1 LSPDCQLPKIFEFL
15 GFFRKVAMSGPLRN
29 CVDRERRS
37 KETVQQRLIVGCVL
51 WIAVGAA
58 NAVAQVPSLPGTTGT
73 PVRVEGSKSAPADTV
88 AAPTADNPEATASA
102 TAGPISVAASVPDAD
117 IHRTLNGLLPEYP
130 GVTWVEIEV
139 NDGIVKLEGQVDNEE
154 VRANVTQFTRRVEG
168 VRLILNRMKTDA
180 QMLSGPQLAARML
193 GDLWTTVSQK
203 WLLVVIAGVIVVAF
217 SLLARLFNT
226 HSEMLLSPLLSN
238 ALLRSVVGS
247 LIGSLLFVAGLLA
260 ALKVLDL
267 TQIVLSILG
276 LAGIVGLAVGFAF
289 RDIAENFIASVL
301 LGMRRPFQ
309 VGDYVQ
315 VAGHA
320 GLVQTLNTRAT
331 VLVTLDGKHVRI
343 PNSTIFKE
351 ILVNSTASASTRS
364 TYQLVIPYEAST
376 AAALEAITASLQ
388 ELDGVLEN
396 PPARALV
403 EGLEPNGVKLQ
414 AYFWAPSQG
423 IDGLK
428 LLSDAKLKTKVA
440 LQRLGITAAPT
451 QVAVAGTLVTE
462 VTSDGADERHRAKNN
477 LRKDSRA
484 AANLTDASGEGADL
498 PADHVMHEAETSVGA
513 EGQNLLS
520 SREKET
526 SHGGA

>member
-1 LSPDCQLPKIFEFL
+1 MEQ
-15 GFFRKVAMSGPLRN
+15 R
-29 CVDRERRS
+29 
-37 KETVQQRLIVGCVL
+37 TVQQNVFVGCLIGAVL
-51 WIAVGAA
+51 WATSAGA
-58 NAVAQVPSLPGTTGT
+58 QIPPLPGTTGA
-73 PVRVEGSKSAPADTV
+73 PVRVESGKAAGADTV
-88 AAPTADNPEATASA
+88 AAPTADNPEATAAA
-102 TAGPISVAASVPDAD
+102 TPGPISVAASVRDED
-117 IHRTLNGLLPEYP
+117 IQKTLRGLLPEYP

-154 VRANVTQFTRRVEG
+154 VRGNVTQFTRRVEG

-180 QMLSGPQLAARML
+180 QTLSGPQLAARML
-193 GDLWTTVSQK
+193 DNLWTTISQT
-203 WLLVVIAGVIVVAF
+203 WLLVVIAIVIVVVF

-226 HSEMLLSPLLSN
+226 HSEMLLSPLVAN
-238 ALLRSVVGS
+238 ALLRSVIGS
-247 LIGSLLFVAGLLA
+247 LIGSLLFVSGLLA

-309 VGDYVQ
+309 VGDFVQ
-315 VAGHA
+315 VAGQA

-376 AAALEAITASLQ
+376 AAALEAITESLQ
-388 ELDGVLEN
+388 GLDGVLEN

-403 EGLEPNGVKLQ
+403 ESLEPNGVKLQ

-451 QVAVAGTLVTE
+451 QVAVAGSLVTE
-462 VTSDGADERHRAKNN
+462 VTADSASERHRAKNN

-484 AANLTDASGEGADL
+484 AANLADTSGEGADL
-498 PADHVMHEAETSVGA
+498 PAEHVMHEAETSVGG

-520 SREKET
+520 SPEHEPSR
-526 SHGGA
+526 SSG